1 MVIPDE
7 HELSRVEVEEQD
19 SELYYQSSV
28 FPIPPSH
35 EAGSDAQAQGSC
47 RDLHIGV
54 QRRIQLSQQRKPEEI
69 PPT

>member
-1 MVIPDE
+1 MVVLDE

-19 SELYYQSSV
+19 PERYSQSSV

-35 EAGSDAQAQGSC
+35 GAGSDAQARGSC

-69 PPT
+69 PTT